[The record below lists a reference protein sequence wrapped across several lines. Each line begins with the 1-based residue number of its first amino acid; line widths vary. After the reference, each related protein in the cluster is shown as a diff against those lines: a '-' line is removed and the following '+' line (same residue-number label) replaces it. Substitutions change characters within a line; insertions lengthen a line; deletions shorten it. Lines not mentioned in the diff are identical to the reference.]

1 MCLKRLQLQARHP
14 SWNEQKKFRTSGTNT
29 VIIITH
35 SFLFLKWLNKK
46 NRLGEKK
53 KKRTSN
59 LNPDLKIPNVFKS
72 FLSTWQ
78 FMFGTK
84 VRSESRRWER
94 HRQKL
99 VKSLWIFLWSTEPP
113 MQRPT
118 GIHPSIPNGCFSVC
132 RERQHFRGISLQFP
146 QVQHHHRGI
155 PGSAANCQAPCLW
168 WGCWT
173 SGPSSAFPRVYRQTS
188 SSHRVDVGRDAGR
201 VSDVEV
207 TVWYLEGKRFTKLSF
222 IKHMAII

>member
-1 MCLKRLQLQARHP
+1 MFEKAATSGQTSKLERTEKVPNIWYKYCYYYYPLIFIP
-14 SWNEQKKFRTSGTNT
+14 EVVEQKEQIRG
-29 VIIITH
+29 
-35 SFLFLKWLNKK
+35 
-46 NRLGEKK
+46 KK
-53 KKRTSN
+53 KKKGTSN

-84 VRSESRRWER
+84 VRSESRRWKR

-132 RERQHFRGISLQFP
+132 RERQHFGGISLQFP